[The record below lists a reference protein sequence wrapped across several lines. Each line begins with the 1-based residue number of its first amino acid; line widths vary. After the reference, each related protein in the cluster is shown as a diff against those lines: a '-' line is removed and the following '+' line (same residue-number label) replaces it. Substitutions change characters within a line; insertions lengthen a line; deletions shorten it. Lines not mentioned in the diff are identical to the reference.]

1 MERCASP
8 RERTPSPKRPNHP
21 FVSISSTLFE
31 TGNHRLFVLPTSSNM
46 SKRQGR
52 AIMHSI
58 PIKVVV
64 FTGNSAYYKLWRL
77 KDICTPGRSIQSGAR
92 LKITEKRNMSLTIF
106 HGHLY
111 KDGITE
117 LWIERGVR
125 LRSSPYVLDGLLAS
139 AIWIFTTLLIKRTD
153 IPSRPELLARTQQT
167 PE

>member
-1 MERCASP
+1 
-8 RERTPSPKRPNHP
+8 
-21 FVSISSTLFE
+21 
-31 TGNHRLFVLPTSSNM
+31 
-46 SKRQGR
+46 
-52 AIMHSI
+52 MHSI